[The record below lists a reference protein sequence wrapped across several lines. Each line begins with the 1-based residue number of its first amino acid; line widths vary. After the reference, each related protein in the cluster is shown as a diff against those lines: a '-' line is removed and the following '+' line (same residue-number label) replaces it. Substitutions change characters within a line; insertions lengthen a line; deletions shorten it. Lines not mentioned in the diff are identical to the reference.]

1 MIGISGTQDPTIR
14 LKDAQIQDHV
24 TTIQD
29 VHVKT
34 CAMKGIH
41 DPVIEI
47 FAFHVITRVTK
58 DSYDLLIGISAVPDH
73 VTHIRDPARIQ
84 GVQIQDPMI
93 TNQSVNPITIDS
105 QDHVI
110 QIPNHV
116 T

>member
-1 MIGISGTQDPTIR
+1 MKGIHDRVIGISGTQDPTIR

-47 FAFHVITRVTK
+47 LAFAAFHVITRVTK
-58 DSYDLLIGISAVPDH
+58 DSYDLLIGFSAVPDH
-73 VTHIRDPARIQ
+73 VTHI
-84 GVQIQDPMI
+84 
-93 TNQSVNPITIDS
+93 
-105 QDHVI
+105 
-110 QIPNHV
+110 
-116 T
+116 